1 MDNDLKNGIGSLQ
14 AQIIIDFSFMIS
26 KFFQYN

>member
-14 AQIIIDFSFMIS
+14 TQITIDFSFMIS
-26 KFFQYN
+26 KFLPI